1 MDITNFMN
9 WFLNMFLNIFKFIYN
24 TLDSIT
30 FNGISL
36 LKYMICVVVLFPILT
51 ILFTLVTSDRLFKNA
66 SEIRKENKEKR
77 KEDDN

>member
-9 WFLNMFLNIFKFIYN
+9 WFINMFLSLFKFIYD

-36 LKYMICVVVLFPILT
+36 LQYFITILVLIPILT
-51 ILFTLVTSDRLFKNA
+51 ILFTLVTSDKVWNQ
-66 SEIRKENKEKR
+66 NNEKR
-77 KEDDN
+77 KEKNND